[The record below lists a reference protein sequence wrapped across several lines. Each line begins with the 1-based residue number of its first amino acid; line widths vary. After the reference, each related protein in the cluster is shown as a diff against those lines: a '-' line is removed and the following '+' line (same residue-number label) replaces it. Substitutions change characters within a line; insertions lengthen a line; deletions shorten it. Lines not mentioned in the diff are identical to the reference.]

1 MSEPV
6 AAAATRPMRP
16 LRGEARRGLLL
27 EATLR
32 LIAAEGP
39 GAVTHRRVAAEA
51 GLPLAAT
58 TYWFA
63 SKDELLVEAY
73 RLAAARDVDRVQ
85 QLADA
90 CSALQA
96 DELGGALADLVAGE
110 LAQHRATLMASY
122 ALWLEAARRPGLR
135 EVERTWT
142 DDYTAVVARILQAA
156 GTPEPQAAARLLIST
171 IDGLILGELSRDIP
185 ASADEL
191 RPLLER
197 LVRALLATA

>member
-1 MSEPV
+1 LSTP
-6 AAAATRPMRP
+6 ARP

-39 GAVTHRRVAAEA
+39 GAITHRRVAAEA

-63 SKDELLVEAY
+63 SKDELLVAAY
-73 RLAAARDVDRVQ
+73 RLAAVRDVERVQ
-85 QLADA
+85 ELADA
-90 CSALQA
+90 CADLDA

-122 ALWLEAARRPGLR
+122 ALWLEAARRPELR
-135 EVERTWT
+135 EVERSWT
-142 DDYTAVVARILQAA
+142 DAYTATVARILERA
-156 GTPEPQAAARLLIST
+156 GAPDPHDAARLLISA
-171 IDGLILGELSRDIP
+171 IDGLILGELSRDDP
-185 ASADEL
+185 AGADEL

-197 LVRALLATA
+197 LTRALLAR